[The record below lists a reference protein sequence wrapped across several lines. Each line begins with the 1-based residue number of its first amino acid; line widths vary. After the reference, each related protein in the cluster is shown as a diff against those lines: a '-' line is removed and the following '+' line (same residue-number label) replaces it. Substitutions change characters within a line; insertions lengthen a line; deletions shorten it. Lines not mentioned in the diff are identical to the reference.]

1 MARPLTVVKINDPNN
16 SDVLVYDLK
25 ESDRF
30 LYIGELL
37 QDPNKAIVQQINSG
51 RIFITINASVFDE
64 VSVGDY

>member
-1 MARPLTVVKINDPNN
+1 MARALTIVKINDPNN